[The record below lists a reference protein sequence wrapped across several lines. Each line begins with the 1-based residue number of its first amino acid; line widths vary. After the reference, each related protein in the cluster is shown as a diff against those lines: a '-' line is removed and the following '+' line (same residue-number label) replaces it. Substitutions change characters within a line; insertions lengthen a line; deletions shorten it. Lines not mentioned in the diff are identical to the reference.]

1 MSESRKKPQPD
12 IFLLALERINVSLD
26 DGERRV
32 EPAECL
38 VFEDSVAGVKAGR
51 RAGMRVCW
59 VPHEGL
65 REVHRGREEMV
76 LGGRSGEGNVEE
88 ELSRNSGG
96 EQREEKSERDQLW
109 SGDGRAEMLMSLDE
123 FDYEL
128 YGIRLKN
135 TPAS

>member
-1 MSESRKKPQPD
+1 
-12 IFLLALERINVSLD
+12 
-26 DGERRV
+26 
-32 EPAECL
+32 
-38 VFEDSVAGVKAGR
+38 
-51 RAGMRVCW
+51 MRVCW